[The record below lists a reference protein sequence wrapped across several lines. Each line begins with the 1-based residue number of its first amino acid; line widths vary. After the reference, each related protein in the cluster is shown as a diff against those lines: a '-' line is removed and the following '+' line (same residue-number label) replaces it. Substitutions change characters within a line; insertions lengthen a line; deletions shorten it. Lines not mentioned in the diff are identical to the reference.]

1 MRVVI
6 FANGDLPELNAAQAL
21 LRDGDHLVAA
31 DGGAR
36 HMLAMEI
43 MPQIVI
49 GDLDSVDEKMLSE
62 LVARDVVVKRY
73 PEEKDE
79 TDLELALEYALE
91 QEASSILVLAALG
104 DRLDQTLANLMLLT
118 YSKLSGI
125 DVRLDDGI
133 EEAFFCHSQVEV
145 HGRSGDIV
153 SLIPWGQPV
162 EGVNTKGL
170 QWSLE
175 DETLYPD
182 RSRGI
187 SNVMLAEHA
196 TITTRTGLLLV
207 IHRRQWVSSL
217 WRLE

>member
-31 DGGAR
+31 DGGA
-36 HMLAMEI
+36 HHLLAMGI
-43 MPQIVI
+43 IPNILI
-49 GDLDSVDEKMLSE
+49 GDLDSVDEKTLSE
-62 LVARDVVVKRY
+62 LVQSGLVIKRF

-79 TDLELALEYALE
+79 TDLELALGYALE
-91 QEASSILVLAALG
+91 RGATSILVLAAIG
-104 DRLDQTLANLMLLT
+104 GRLDQTLANLMLLT
-118 YSKLSGI
+118 YPKLSGI

-153 SLIPWGQPV
+153 SLIPWGGKV
-162 EGVNTKGL
+162 EGVVTEGL
-170 QWSLE
+170 QWALQ
-175 DETLYPD
+175 DETLHAD

-187 SNVMLAEHA
+187 SNIMLAEQA
-196 TITTRTGLLLV
+196 RITTRTGLLLV